1 MTSRLPAPP
10 RSCAAPL
17 PRAGRTRRALGVML
31 AAGALSA
38 AAPPTGF
45 SLPPPSPSPSPAPAG
60 PADERAGIAIP
71 PRVIAAPNPAPTA
84 LPTPAPPPAPA
95 PGPAPAASTQ
105 TAPIAPAA
113 APAPARA
120 ATPASS
126 AASPAAPGARPTASP
141 PASAALATPAR
152 EAAPGPALAPPAR
165 AAPSLPAWT
174 PWAAG
179 GAGALGLIGL
189 AAWLWRRRRA
199 RVLRLPAP
207 AAPRPAAARAVP
219 EPPRIETL
227 LEVTGATRS
236 LMMFTL
242 DYRLTLAN
250 RSPVAARE
258 LALALQLACA
268 RAGAPSGASPGAAQQ
283 LAQIARLGPHQAH
296 SLTGSLQLP
305 LAAIAPLRQGRRALF
320 IPLVH
325 LTLEGLGLPATS
337 RSFVIGTPSA
347 SGSGRLHPIAL
358 DQPPGSLPG
367 LAAQALAIPPAAAA

>member
-1 MTSRLPAPP
+1 M
-10 RSCAAPL
+10 
-17 PRAGRTRRALGVML
+17 
-31 AAGALSA
+31 
-38 AAPPTGF
+38 
-45 SLPPPSPSPSPAPAG
+45 
-60 PADERAGIAIP
+60 
-71 PRVIAAPNPAPTA
+71 
-84 LPTPAPPPAPA
+84 
-95 PGPAPAASTQ
+95 PGE
-105 TAPIAPAA
+105 
-113 APAPARA
+113 
-120 ATPASS
+120 
-126 AASPAAPGARPTASP
+126 RPTASN
-141 PASAALATPAR
+141 PADAATIPPAR
-152 EAAPGPALAPPAR
+152 EPAPDPAPAPGPALAPP
-165 AAPSLPAWT
+165 SLPAWA

-179 GAGALGLIGL
+179 GAGALGLSGL
-189 AAWLWRRRRA
+189 AGWLWRRRRA

-207 AAPRPAAARAVP
+207 AAPRPAAARAAA
-219 EPPRIETL
+219 EAPRIETR

-283 LAQIARLGPHQAH
+283 LARIARLGPHQAR

-305 LAAIAPLRQGRRALF
+305 LAAIAPITQGRHPLF

-325 LTLEGLGLPATS
+325 LTLEGIGLPATS

-358 DQPPGSLPG
+358 DQPPGSIPG
-367 LAAQALAIPPAAAA
+367 LAAKALAIPPAAAA

>member
-1 MTSRLPAPP
+1 MP
-10 RSCAAPL
+10 RS
-17 PRAGRTRRALGVML
+17 GRVRRALGVIL

-45 SLPPPSPSPSPAPAG
+45 RLPPPSPSPSQNPSPAPAG

-71 PRVIAAPNPAPTA
+71 PRVIAPPSPAPTA
-84 LPTPAPPPAPA
+84 LPTPAPVPAPTLSPAPAERTRPAAVAPAAAPAPTRAAISAATAASPAAPGERPTAANPADAATTPPAREAASGPAPA
-95 PGPAPAASTQ
+95 PGPAL
-105 TAPIAPAA
+105 
-113 APAPARA
+113 
-120 ATPASS
+120 
-126 AASPAAPGARPTASP
+126 
-141 PASAALATPAR
+141 AL
-152 EAAPGPALAPPAR
+152 PAL
-165 AAPSLPAWT
+165 AAPSLPAWA

-179 GAGALGLIGL
+179 GTGALGLIGL

-207 AAPRPAAARAVP
+207 AAPRPAAARAAA
-219 EPPRIETL
+219 EAPRIETRL
-227 LEVTGATRS
+227 KVTGATRS

-283 LAQIARLGPHQAH
+283 LARIARLGPHQAR

-305 LAAIAPLRQGRRALF
+305 LAAIAPLTQGRHPLF

-325 LTLEGLGLPATS
+325 LTLEGIGLPATS

-367 LAAQALAIPPAAAA
+367 LAAQALAIAPAAAA